1 MADQENSWS
10 LHISPDGMSADV
22 VVRGESGINP
32 ESLSAEIRAAGV
44 CYGMDPGAIKQAVT
58 DRGTSVTVARGQP
71 PLPGQDAMLKFHV
84 EEQWLTGEASATI
97 RQDLRQQ
104 VLVPSVEKGQLLA
117 EVIPSTPGTP
127 GTDVY
132 GNPVQPSCPLEI
144 TLRALKGTS
153 LSADGKHI
161 SSTITG
167 RPRAEI
173 QKKHA
178 SFQVLPNFVHRGD
191 VTVQVGH
198 LEFQGDITIMGN
210 VTEGTA
216 VTATGSVEVYGN
228 AIGARI
234 TAGQQV
240 SVSGNVIQTRILA
253 GTDRLMCKEALP
265 VLDKFVSYFA
275 ELVDILGQLSA
286 DVKFNRL
293 PFSHVIWQVINTRF
307 PTWEEERQSLQNFFR
322 QNKTKSPGQTGEL
335 NSYVQVID
343 RLDVTCWQ
351 DRTSLSDAASGVL
364 NLRKEMLGD
373 EADGGDIKLAYSLNS
388 ELRAGRKIFVK
399 GQGCMRSRLEAC
411 EEIRIQGKLRGGSV
425 TAGNYIYV
433 QEVGSDAGAGTVLQV
448 SGSGR
453 IDSDRSF
460 ENTVFLVG
468 KNMLKVTETTGLTRT
483 AFDSDARLILLP
495 RR

>member
-10 LHISPDGMSADV
+10 LHTSPDGMSVDV
-22 VVRGESGINP
+22 VIRGESDINP
-32 ESLSAEIRAAGV
+32 ESLSAEIRAAGI
-44 CYGMDPGAIKQAVT
+44 CYGLEPGAIKRAIT
-58 DRGTSVTVARGQP
+58 DRGTRVTVAMGQP

-104 VLVPSVEKGQLLA
+104 VSVPSVEEGHLLA

-132 GNPVQPSCPLEI
+132 GNPVPPSSPMEI

-173 QKKHA
+173 QKRQA

-198 LEFQGDITIMGN
+198 LEFRGDITVMGN
-210 VTEGTA
+210 VMEGTA
-216 VTATGSVEVYGN
+216 VTATGSVEIYGN

-240 SVSGNVIQTRILA
+240 NVKGNVIQSQIFA
-253 GTDRLMCKEALP
+253 GTDRLMYKEALP
-265 VLDKFVSYFA
+265 VLDKFVSYFS
-275 ELVDILGQLSA
+275 EMVDILGQLSS
-286 DVKFNRL
+286 DVKFSRL
-293 PFSHVIWQVINTRF
+293 PFSHVIWQVINTRY
-307 PTWEEERQSLQNFFR
+307 PTWEEERHSLQKIYG
-322 QNKTKSPGQTGEL
+322 QNKTKSPGQTGEVNAYL
-335 NSYVQVID
+335 QVFD
-343 RLDVTCWQ
+343 RLNVSVWQ
-351 DRTSLSDAASGVL
+351 DRTCLSDAAACVL
-364 NLRKEMLGD
+364 SLRKEMSGD
-373 EADGGDIKLAYSLNS
+373 EADGGDITIAYSLNS
-388 ELRAGRKIFVK
+388 EIRAGRKILVK
-399 GQGCMRSRLEAC
+399 GQGCMHSRLEAC

-448 SGSGR
+448 NSSGR
-453 IDSDRSF
+453 IDTDKSF

-468 KNMLKVTETTGLTRT
+468 KNMFKITETMGVTRT